1 MGGVEADGVHLG
13 VDQRGDAIHHIA
25 GDANGGG
32 AEQATLTVLGGV
44 GVLLGLLDVLDG
56 DEAAQHVVLVHQ
68 RQFFD
73 AVFGEDLARLFQ
85 RGAHRG
91 GDEVFRGHDLGDLA
105 GIVGLKAQI
114 AVGEDADQLAVFGD
128 GHAGDAVA
136 RHQFLRVGDEMIRGE
151 EERIGDDAVFRT
163 LDLVHLRGLRL
174 DGHVLVDDAQTAFAG
189 DGDGQTRVGD
199 GIHGGAHQG
208 DVQGD
213 ALGERHG
220 GVYLLGQHIALA
232 GDQQNVVKSKPFPD
246 DRHSK
251 ASISDGISTSIAP
264 AKKVSSAER

>member
-1 MGGVEADGVHLG
+1 MMAVICGTPMPATTRVVQMEPGPMPTLTTSAPAMIRSWVACGGGDVAGDERQVGIGLFDGLHGGEHAGGVAVGGVEADGVHFG
-13 VDQRGDAIHHIA
+13 VDQRGDAVHHIA

-32 AEQATLTVLGGV
+32 AEQAALAVLGGV

-56 DEAAQHVVLVHQ
+56 DEAAQHVVFVHQ

-73 AVFGEDLARLFQ
+73 AVLGEDLARLLQ

-105 GIVGLKAQI
+105 GIVGLKAQV

-151 EERIGDDAVFRT
+151 EERIGDDAVFRA
-163 LDLVHLRGLRL
+163 LDLVHLRGL
-174 DGHVLVDDAQTAFAG
+174 
-189 DGDGQTRVGD
+189 
-199 GIHGGAHQG
+199 
-208 DVQGD
+208 
-213 ALGERHG
+213 
-220 GVYLLGQHIALA
+220 LA
-232 GDQQNVVKSKPFPD
+232 RWTCSCG
-246 DRHSK
+246 
-251 ASISDGISTSIAP
+251 
-264 AKKVSSAER
+264 